1 MRYLLPC
8 ECGRKL
14 PVSASQAGDTLTC
27 ECGRSVT
34 APKLRDLRQLEPTAD
49 AEPAPRRRLTWSYS
63 QGMLFSTG
71 LVLALLASVVLLVT
85 TLQGSHLITEKPGI
99 DPALLDEYLAEI
111 DRNTPVQN
119 FEVWQTEV
127 LQEGL
132 QREEEPFYVAH
143 RRIAQMLRIIQIIVG
158 IVGAAGLGMIAAS
171 FLARSKPG
179 QAPDKF
185 AKPSKRLA

>member
-14 PVSASQAGDTLTC
+14 PVATSQAGDTLTC
-27 ECGRSVT
+27 ECGRSLT
-34 APKLRDLRQLEPTAD
+34 APKLRDLRQLEPTTD
-49 AEPAPRRRLTWSYS
+49 AEPAKRRRLTWSHS
-63 QGMLFSTG
+63 QGILFSAG
-71 LVLALLASVVLLVT
+71 LVLVLLTGLVLLVT
-85 TLQGSHLITEKPGI
+85 TYQRSFLYTEKPGI
-99 DPALLDEYLAEI
+99 DPAQLDQYLAEI

-132 QREEEPFYVAH
+132 QREEEPFFVAH
-143 RRIAQMLRIIQIIVG
+143 RRIARMIRIIQIIAGV
-158 IVGAAGLGMIAAS
+158 VGAVGLGMIAAS

-179 QAPDKF
+179 
-185 AKPSKRLA
+185 